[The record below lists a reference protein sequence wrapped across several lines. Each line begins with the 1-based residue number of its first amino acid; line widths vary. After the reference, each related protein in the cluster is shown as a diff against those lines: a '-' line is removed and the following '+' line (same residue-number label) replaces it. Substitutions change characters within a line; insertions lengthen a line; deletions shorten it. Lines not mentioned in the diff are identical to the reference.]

1 VYKGLFTTTQ
11 RKKKQNQPVDT
22 APTTHKKPHNNVN
35 TLERFIFS
43 AYANMHRWRMITVRR
58 DVVPQGTEPQT
69 ENTFEVKNMAYKY
82 IAEEWAKP
90 EKSFV
95 EELMRQRLIQW
106 RKEPTVNRVER
117 PLRLDRAR
125 KLGYKAKQGFV
136 IARVSVRRGNLRK
149 LRPVSGR
156 RPKRMGVKKFK
167 PAKSLRLIAEERTAR
182 KFPNLE
188 VLNSYWVGEDG
199 RSKWFEV
206 ILVDPHSPSIVNDN
220 DINWITEPQHKRR
233 VFRSLTSAGKKI
245 RSLRNKGTG
254 AEKVRPSKRKVPK
267 GEHH

>member
-1 VYKGLFTTTQ
+1 
-11 RKKKQNQPVDT
+11 
-22 APTTHKKPHNNVN
+22 
-35 TLERFIFS
+35 
-43 AYANMHRWRMITVRR
+43 
-58 DVVPQGTEPQT
+58 
-69 ENTFEVKNMAYKY
+69 MAYKY

-95 EELMRQRLIQW
+95 EELMRQRLIEW
-106 RKEPTVNRVER
+106 RKQNTVTRVER
-117 PLRLDRAR
+117 PTRLDRAR

-136 IARVSVRRGNLRK
+136 IARTRVRKGNLRK
-149 LRPVSGR
+149 IRPKAGR
-156 RPKRMGVKKFK
+156 RQKRMGVKKFK

-206 ILVDPHSPSIVNDN
+206 ILVDPNSPSIKSDK

-233 VFRSLTSAGKKI
+233 VFRSLTSAGKNI
-245 RSLRNKGTG
+245 RSLRHRGKG

-267 GEHH
+267 GEH